1 MAVTR
6 KKVSKKNPVKKL
18 TKLPDWTLSSDGTEI
33 SRTFSFPTF
42 IAGFSFVARIAV
54 HAEVMG
60 HHPEIVLS
68 YGKVKVTLTTHDA
81 KGLTKKDFELAEKID
96 TLKIS

>member
-6 KKVSKKNPVKKL
+6 KKAPKKNSEKKL
-18 TKLPDWTLSSDGTEI
+18 TKLPLWTLSSNGTEI
-33 SRTFSFPTF
+33 SRIFSFPTF
-42 IAGFSFVARIAV
+42 VAGFSFVARIVV

-81 KGLTKKDFELAEKID
+81 KGLTKADFELAEKID
-96 TLKIS
+96 MLKV